1 MDVGSLHSQ
10 SCSGFLDKIAPNVFG
25 HDGRKNCVRSWLDRL
40 NITVASK
47 TTTLKEEFVA
57 SLKKDWLAETKN
69 ITDNDLLTLSERK
82 QVVKSES
89 TYRKSFFVTDQRFSS

>member
-1 MDVGSLHSQ
+1 M
-10 SCSGFLDKIAPNVFG
+10 
-25 HDGRKNCVRSWLDRL
+25 RSWLDRL

>member
-10 SCSGFLDKIAPNVFG
+10 SCSGFFDKIAPNVFG

-69 ITDNDLLTLSERK
+69 ITDNDLLTLTETK
-82 QVVKSES
+82 QPGFGSL
-89 TYRKSFFVTDQRFSS
+89 